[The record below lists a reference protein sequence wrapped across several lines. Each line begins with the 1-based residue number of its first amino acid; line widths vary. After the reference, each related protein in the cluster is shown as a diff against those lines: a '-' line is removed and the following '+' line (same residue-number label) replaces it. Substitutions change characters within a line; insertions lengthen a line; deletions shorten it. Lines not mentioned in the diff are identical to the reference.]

1 MSKLLNRQ
9 IGYVKPKG
17 ESASDKLD
25 ALVSE
30 TTTLKPKEYKNV
42 QLPKETK
49 IVELDLAKWLI
60 EHPLINKSAL
70 CRLANLD
77 RGNFDK
83 YLKMGKFPESAE
95 KSLSEQL
102 KAYGYGK

>member
-9 IGYVKPKG
+9 IGYVKPKR
-17 ESASDKLD
+17 ESASDKLN

-30 TTTLKPKEYKNV
+30 TTTPKPKEYKNV
-42 QLPKETK
+42 ESPKEAK
-49 IVELDLAKWLI
+49 IVEMDLAKWLLD
-60 EHPLINKSAL
+60 HPFINKSAL
-70 CRLANLD
+70 CKAAKLD

-83 YLKMGKFPESAE
+83 YLKMGKFPKSAE